1 MNKLGGR
8 RAGGGASLSSL
19 NNVLMQMRKNCNH
32 PDLITA
38 PFEGGLLCVLWRRR
52 RLWGLGCMY
61 DLAHGLTCRSHAAWL
76 CFERDLWFRL
86 GAFGVPALTLQFCA
100 TT

>member
-38 PFEGGLLCVLWRRR
+38 PFEGGSLCVLQTYKG
-52 RLWGLGCMY
+52 RLHDLLGAGL
-61 DLAHGLTCRSHAAWL
+61 RAWSSPWT
-76 CFERDLWFRL
+76 DLWSPQLHDFAIR
-86 GAFGVPALTLQFCA
+86 
-100 TT
+100 